1 VIPADGTPAGKHR
14 GALCEVGSFDLAS
27 LSHVFTVAIGD
38 WEWAEVNPVRG
49 IRMPKESRARDR
61 YLQND
66 EREALLA
73 VCKASPSRDL
83 YPAVLLALCTGMR
96 RGEVLS
102 LEWRDVDFQRRQL
115 TLRQTKNGSR
125 RSIPLVSPVYEVLE
139 TRRKVRRLDTP
150 LIFPGRK
157 NPRTPDAAIKTKDLT
172 KPWETARQRA
182 RLADFR
188 FHDLRH
194 SAASHLAMSGAS
206 TLEIAAILGH
216 KTLAMVK
223 RYSHLSTEHL
233 RLVLE
238 RANEGVRHHG
248 GARSARLRARWCGGS
263 TWRRTLG
270 ASSGRPRIFA

>member
-1 VIPADGTPAGKHR
+1 
-14 GALCEVGSFDLAS
+14 
-27 LSHVFTVAIGD
+27 
-38 WEWAEVNPVRG
+38 
-49 IRMPKESRARDR
+49 M
-61 YLQND
+61 
-66 EREALLA
+66 
-73 VCKASPSRDL
+73 
-83 YPAVLLALCTGMR
+83 LLALCTGMR

-157 NPRTPDAAIKTKDLT
+157 NPRTPDAAIKPKDLT

-182 RLADFR
+182 RLTDFR

-206 TLEIAAILGH
+206 TLERAAILGQD
-216 KTLAMVK
+216 T
-223 RYSHLSTEHL
+223 RD
-233 RLVLE
+233 
-238 RANEGVRHHG
+238 G
-248 GARSARLRARWCGGS
+248 
-263 TWRRTLG
+263 
-270 ASSGRPRIFA
+270 